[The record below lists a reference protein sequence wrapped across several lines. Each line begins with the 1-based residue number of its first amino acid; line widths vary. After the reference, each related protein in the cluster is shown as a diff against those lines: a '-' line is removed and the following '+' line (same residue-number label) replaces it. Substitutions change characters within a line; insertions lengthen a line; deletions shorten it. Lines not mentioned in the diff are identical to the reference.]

1 MSVSEENPMA
11 LILSILERGKGKS
24 YMDML
29 TERDI
34 HFHTQTMGFGT
45 APSEMMDL
53 LGLGSNDKDVILSLA
68 PKHAVAALEA
78 ILRENLGSSRYRGL
92 MMELKLSAI
101 NRLTAEM
108 ISRTTPQKQIHKG
121 EDEEEMRNEYQHQ
134 LILISVNQGCTD
146 QVMHTAR
153 GAGAMGGTIIRSRL
167 TEAGIMAQFG
177 IQDVMEEREIIMIL
191 AASNIATNIMDAVN
205 KEHGIRSEANGIIFA
220 LPVERAFKV

>member
-1 MSVSEENPMA
+1 MSATEENPMV
-11 LILSILERGKGKS
+11 LLLSILERGKGKS
-24 YMDML
+24 YMEML
-29 TERDI
+29 TQQDI

-45 APSEMMDL
+45 APSEMMDI

-68 PKHAVAALEA
+68 PKQEVTALTT
-78 ILRENLGSSRYRGL
+78 ILRGNLGSSRYRGL

-108 ISRTTPQKQIHKG
+108 ISRTTPQKQIQKG
-121 EDEEEMRNEYQHQ
+121 EDEEEMRNEYHHQ

-146 QVMHTAR
+146 EVMHTAR

-177 IQDVMEEREIIMIL
+177 IQDVTEEREIIMIL

-205 KEHGIRSEANGIIFA
+205 KAHGVRSEANGIVCA

>member
-1 MSVSEENPMA
+1 MSATEENPMV
-11 LILSILERGKGKS
+11 LLLSILERGKGKS
-24 YMDML
+24 YMEML
-29 TERDI
+29 TQQDI

-45 APSEMMDL
+45 APSEMMDI

-68 PKHAVAALEA
+68 PKQEVTALTT

-108 ISRTTPQKQIHKG
+108 ISRTTPQKQIQKG
-121 EDEEEMRNEYQHQ
+121 EDEEEMRNEYHHQ

-146 QVMHTAR
+146 EVMHTAR

-177 IQDVMEEREIIMIL
+177 IQNVTEEREIIMIL

-205 KEHGIRSEANGIIFA
+205 KEHGIRSEANGIVCA

>member
-1 MSVSEENPMA
+1 MSATEENPMV
-11 LILSILERGKGKS
+11 LLLSILERGKGKS
-24 YMDML
+24 YMEML
-29 TERDI
+29 TQQDI

-45 APSEMMDL
+45 APSEMMDI

-68 PKHAVAALEA
+68 PKQEVTALTT

-108 ISRTTPQKQIHKG
+108 ISRTTPQKQIQKG
-121 EDEEEMRNEYQHQ
+121 EDEEEMRNEYHHQ

-146 QVMHTAR
+146 EVMHTAR

-177 IQDVMEEREIIMIL
+177 IQDVTEEREIIMIL

-205 KEHGIRSEANGIIFA
+205 KEHGIRSEANGIVCA

>member
-1 MSVSEENPMA
+1 MSVTEENPMV
-11 LILSILERGKGKS
+11 LLLSILERGKGKS
-24 YMDML
+24 YMEML
-29 TERDI
+29 TQQDI

-45 APSEMMDL
+45 APSEMMDI

-68 PKHAVAALEA
+68 PKQEVTALTT

-108 ISRTTPQKQIHKG
+108 ISRTTPQKQIQKG
-121 EDEEEMRNEYQHQ
+121 KDEEEMRNEYHHQ

-146 QVMHTAR
+146 EVMHTAR

-177 IQDVMEEREIIMIL
+177 IQDVTEEREIIMIL

-205 KEHGIRSEANGIIFA
+205 KAHGVRSEANGIVCA

>member
-1 MSVSEENPMA
+1 MSVTEENPMV
-11 LILSILERGKGKS
+11 LLLSILERGKGKS
-24 YMDML
+24 YMEML
-29 TERDI
+29 TQQDI

-45 APSEMMDL
+45 APSEMMDI

-68 PKHAVAALEA
+68 PKQEVTALTT

-108 ISRTTPQKQIHKG
+108 ISRTTPQKQIQKG
-121 EDEEEMRNEYQHQ
+121 EDEEEMRNEYHHQ

-146 QVMHTAR
+146 EVMHTAR

-177 IQDVMEEREIIMIL
+177 LQDVTEEREIIMIL

-205 KEHGIRSEANGIIFA
+205 KAHGVRSEANGIVCA

>member
-1 MSVSEENPMA
+1 
-11 LILSILERGKGKS
+11 
-24 YMDML
+24 ML

-45 APSEMMDL
+45 APSEMMDI

-68 PKHAVAALEA
+68 PKHAVTALEA

-108 ISRTTPQKQIHKG
+108 ISRTTPQKQILKG
-121 EDEEEMRNEYQHQ
+121 EEQEEMRNEYHHQ

-177 IQDVMEEREIIMIL
+177 IHDIMEEREIIMIL
-191 AASNIATNIMDAVN
+191 AASNIATQIMDAVN

>member
-1 MSVSEENPMA
+1 MSATEENPMV

-24 YMDML
+24 YMEML
-29 TERDI
+29 TQRDI

-45 APSEMMDL
+45 APSEMMDI

-68 PKHAVAALEA
+68 PKQEVTALTT
-78 ILRENLGSSRYRGL
+78 ILRGNLGSSRYRGL

-108 ISRTTPQKQIHKG
+108 IVRTTPEKQIQKG
-121 EDEEEMRNEYQHQ
+121 EDEEEMRNEYHHQ

-146 QVMHTAR
+146 EVMHTAR

-167 TEAGIMAQFG
+167 AETGIMSQFG
-177 IQDVMEEREIIMIL
+177 IQDVMAEREIIMIL
-191 AASNIATNIMDAVN
+191 AASNIATKIMDAVN
-205 KEHGIRSEANGIIFA
+205 KAHGVRSDANGIVCA

>member
-1 MSVSEENPMA
+1 MSVAEENPMV

-24 YMDML
+24 YMEMM

-45 APSEMMDL
+45 APSEMMDI

-68 PKHAVAALEA
+68 PKNTVSALA
-78 ILRENLGSSRYRGL
+78 TTLRESLGSSRYRGL

-108 ISRTTPQKQIHKG
+108 ISRTTPQKQAPKG
-121 EDEEEMRNEYQHQ
+121 EEEEEMRNEYHHQ

-177 IQDVMEEREIIMIL
+177 IQDVMEEREIVMIL
-191 AASNIATNIMDAVN
+191 AASNIATKIMDAVN
-205 KEHGIRSEANGIIFA
+205 KEHGVRSEANGIVCA

>member
-1 MSVSEENPMA
+1 MSATEENPMV

-24 YMDML
+24 YMEML
-29 TERDI
+29 TQQDI

-45 APSEMMDL
+45 APSEMMDI

-68 PKHAVAALEA
+68 PKQEVTALTT
-78 ILRENLGSSRYRGL
+78 ILRGNLGSSRYRGL

-108 ISRTTPQKQIHKG
+108 IVRTTPEKQIQKG

-177 IQDVMEEREIIMIL
+177 IQEVMEEREIIMIL

-220 LPVERAFKV
+220 MPVERAFKV

>member
-1 MSVSEENPMA
+1 M
-11 LILSILERGKGKS
+11 
-24 YMDML
+24 
-29 TERDI
+29 
-34 HFHTQTMGFGT
+34 
-45 APSEMMDL
+45 
-53 LGLGSNDKDVILSLA
+53 
-68 PKHAVAALEA
+68 
-78 ILRENLGSSRYRGL
+78 
-92 MMELKLSAI
+92 KLSAI

-108 ISRTTPQKQIHKG
+108 ISRTTPQKHIPKG
-121 EDEEEMRNEYQHQ
+121 EEEEEMRNEYHHQ

-191 AASNIATNIMDAVN
+191 AASNIATKIMDAVN
-205 KEHGIRSEANGIIFA
+205 KEHGVRSEANGIVCA

>member
-1 MSVSEENPMA
+1 MSATEENPMV

-29 TERDI
+29 TQRDI

-45 APSEMMDL
+45 APSEMMDI

-68 PKHAVAALEA
+68 PKHAVTALEA

-108 ISRTTPQKQIHKG
+108 ISRTTPQKQILKG
-121 EDEEEMRNEYQHQ
+121 EEQEEMRNEYHHQ

-177 IQDVMEEREIIMIL
+177 IHDIMEEREIIMIL
-191 AASNIATNIMDAVN
+191 AASNIATQIMDAVN